1 MRGDN
6 DSEIETFID
15 GDEKISENLINDD
28 MHHS

>member
-6 DSEIETFID
+6 DTEIETFID
-15 GDEKISENLINDD
+15 VDEEISENLSNDD